1 MGDTL
6 EGMRGN
12 RMPGEAC
19 LINEED
25 EDNVWMM
32 KKKNKWT
39 ENVYDHHQINDQI
52 SCKMITA

>member
-1 MGDTL
+1 MKKTSMGDTL

-25 EDNVWMM
+25 EDDV
-32 KKKNKWT
+32 
-39 ENVYDHHQINDQI
+39 
-52 SCKMITA
+52 